1 MKFSIAFVM
10 VLYTMVLLSNK
21 GNFFYVY
28 TILVDYFSIYFCDSL
43 DLNFL
48 LLTLKFL
55 LFNINSI
62 VIK

>member
-28 TILVDYFSIYFCDSL
+28 TFLVDFFSISFCYSL